1 MCLFAHLL
9 TFGFVL
15 DGTPP
20 RSAQLSPFDNM
31 VRETAT
37 VPISLLATVDVTEVI
52 NDDLLGKT
60 LEVPTPYELLGRRPH
75 VSLPLKRS
83 K

>member
-1 MCLFAHLL
+1 
-9 TFGFVL
+9 
-15 DGTPP
+15 
-20 RSAQLSPFDNM
+20 M

-60 LEVPTPYELLGRRPH
+60 LEVPTPYELLGRRSR
-75 VSLPLKRS
+75 VSLLLKRS